1 MSKTF
6 LIFQNKNLLFP
17 FKKRTKLL
25 FPFKNVKITFSF
37 FKKGQNYSFLLKM
50 LELLFP
56 FKKQS
61 KLLFPF
67 IFSLYDQIMIQT
79 GDVIQIS
86 SGGPEKV
93 GKVA

>member
-1 MSKTF
+1 M
-6 LIFQNKNLLFP
+6 
-17 FKKRTKLL
+17 
-25 FPFKNVKITFSF
+25 
-37 FKKGQNYSFLLKM
+37 LK
-50 LELLFP
+50 LLFP